1 MMTTRPLARR
11 QRRRSSSPREDT
23 VTRYRAG
30 IYLTD
35 DDVRWW
41 RRHAAELERS
51 LSAAMAD
58 ALRAYRIAHEK
69 ERP

>member
-1 MMTTRPLARR
+1 M
-11 QRRRSSSPREDT
+11 
-23 VTRYRAG
+23 RYRAG

-58 ALRAYRIAHEK
+58 ALRAYRAAHEK
-69 ERP
+69 TKSS